1 MVWNNESC
9 MKSIYFK
16 NSRGQELA
24 GIVEGESSEVGVI
37 CCHGM
42 LSVKDGPKHS
52 QIVSGVADK
61 GMMGM
66 RFDFAGRGESDG
78 HIFDLTY
85 SNQIEDLAAAI
96 GWMSAQGVRRIGVFG
111 SSMGGAVALLTA
123 AEQDIVSAV
132 ATVAAVAYPKLLT
145 RRYPDEVA
153 DWKERGFIEIE
164 GVKIGSQFI
173 EDARRQDVIGAVIKA
188 DVPLLVIHGLEDRVV
203 PVSDA
208 DDIAAAA
215 ESVSMCLVEGADHR
229 FSGAR
234 HLKMLVDDVVD
245 FFHANLVDGEEG

>member
-1 MVWNNESC
+1 

-16 NSRGQELA
+16 NSRDQQLA
-24 GIVEGESSEVGVI
+24 GIVEGEGSEVGVI

-42 LSVKDGPKHS
+42 LSVKDGPKHAK
-52 QIVSGVADK
+52 IVSGVADR
-61 GMMGM
+61 GMMGL
-66 RFDFAGRGESDG
+66 RFDFAGRGESEGD
-78 HIFDLTY
+78 IYDLTY

-96 GWMSAQGVRRIGVFG
+96 DWMSAQGVKRIGVFG

-123 AEQDIVSAV
+123 AQQKIVHSV
-132 ATVAAVAYPKLLT
+132 ATVAAVAYPKLLA
-145 RRYPDEVA
+145 RRYPQDVA
-153 DWKERGFIEIE
+153 DWKERGFIEVE
-164 GVKIGSQFI
+164 GVKIGAQFI
-173 EDARRQDVIGAVIKA
+173 EDARRHDVIGAVVQA
-188 DVPLLVIHGLEDRVV
+188 NVPLLVIHGLEDRVV

-215 ESVSMCLVEGADHR
+215 DSVSMCLVEGADHR

-245 FFHANLVDGEEG
+245 FFHDSLSDEQEH